1 MKKYYDANRGVWDAW
16 TATHLGSGFYE
27 LDRFR
32 AGESSLNA
40 LELREVGDVAGKSLL
55 HLQCHF
61 GLDTLSWA
69 RAGASVT
76 GVDFSPDAVAAA
88 KALSEE
94 LGIAAEFVCSDV
106 YALPEV
112 LGERSFD
119 VVFTSY
125 GVLSWLDDL
134 ERWAG
139 VVARHL
145 KPGGTFYIVEFH
157 PVMGM
162 LDEDGQRIAHPYF
175 HSAEPQAFVEQG
187 SYADRSSG
195 ATHTL
200 YQWAHSLADVVNALI
215 GAGLRIEF
223 LHEFP
228 YSVHNCEPFL
238 QESAPGRFV
247 VRDHPGTVPLMF
259 SIRATR

>member
-1 MKKYYDANRGVWDAW
+1 VKRYYDANRGVWDAW
-16 TATHLGSGFYE
+16 TAAHRDSAFYE

-40 LELREVGDVAGKSLL
+40 LELQEVADVAGKSLL

-94 LGIAAEFVCSDV
+94 LGIVAEFVCSDV

-112 LGERSFD
+112 LGERTFD

-157 PVMGM
+157 PVLGM
-162 LDEDGQRIAHPYF
+162 LDEEGRIAHPYF
-175 HSAEPQAFVEQG
+175 HSAEPQEFVEQG
-187 SYADRSSG
+187 SYGDRSST

-228 YSVHNCEPFL
+228 YSVHDCEPFFH
-238 QESAPGRFV
+238 ESAPRRFE
-247 VRDHPGTVPLMF
+247 VRDHPGMIPLMF

>member
-1 MKKYYDANRGVWDAW
+1 
-16 TATHLGSGFYE
+16 
-27 LDRFR
+27 
-32 AGESSLNA
+32 
-40 LELREVGDVAGKSLL
+40 VGDVAGKSLL

-69 RAGASVT
+69 REGATVT
-76 GVDFSPDAVAAA
+76 GVDFSPDAIAAA
-88 KALSEE
+88 KSLSKE
-94 LGIAAEFVCSDV
+94 LGIPAEFVCSDV

-112 LGERSFD
+112 LGERTFD

-125 GVLSWLDDL
+125 GVLSWLHDL

-145 KPGGTFYIVEFH
+145 APGGTFYIVEFH
-157 PVMGM
+157 PVLGM
-162 LDEDGQRIAHPYF
+162 LDEEGRRIARPYF
-175 HSAEPQAFVEQG
+175 HSPEPQEFVEHG

-215 GAGLRIEF
+215 DAGLRIEF

-228 YSVHNCEPFL
+228 YSVHDCEPFF

-247 VRDHPGTVPLMF
+247 VRASPGLIPLMF